1 MLNDLRSAVR
11 GLRREPGATFL
22 IVLTLALGVGAN
34 TAIFSIVNG
43 VLLTPLAYSAPERIV
58 VVQELSARGAVVGNA
73 PANFLDL
80 TRRSRSF
87 EVLAAMRED
96 TFELTGERESAHL
109 DGAHVTTQFFDVF
122 GIAPIMGRTFRPGD
136 DVRGREG
143 RVVLSHDAWQGQFS
157 ADPKIIGRLVHLN
170 GHAYTVTGVMPAG
183 FRYGVDL
190 NVWALA
196 TDGVPPSP
204 IEIDGP
210 LSANREVRYFDVVGR
225 LRSSVALETARQ
237 EATAIA
243 REIADAHRQTSE
255 GLNYRVRSLHDFTVG
270 DVRFALLV
278 LLASVA
284 LVLLIACANVAS
296 LLLARAAARQREV
309 AVRSALGATRAQIVR
324 LFLTESLVLAVL
336 GGGLAIA
343 VSAWSLDALRALAA
357 TAVPRAETITL
368 DYRVAAF
375 TAALTILS
383 AVIFGLA
390 PLGLLRHFGLHE
402 AIKATGR
409 SAGSRA
415 TSRLRQTFVV
425 GEVALAVVL
434 LVGAGLMV
442 RSLWALLSVD
452 VGIRTTGVTAAM
464 LPLPVNRYPTLEQ
477 QADAYQRVL
486 GRIRQQPG
494 VSAAAVAF
502 PLPFQSKGS
511 SASFSVEGQ
520 PPTSRANR
528 PSALFNTVSPGY
540 FRTLGIPLLRGRD
553 FVEADREKSMPVVI
567 VTRAF
572 VERYLPGKQDPVGRR
587 LLFGTDPFTIVAVVG
602 DFRRDSLDQPPEPMV
617 FMPYRQFS
625 LPFMSVVVRS
635 AAPQSAVTT
644 LIRQEMRAIDRD
656 VALAEV
662 TTLDEARGK
671 TMAQPAFRAKALVL
685 FGGLALLLA
694 SIGVYGLLSQSVAQR
709 TRELGVRIAVG
720 ATPADVYRLVIGEGL
735 RLTAVGLGAGVLMA
749 LAASRAISA
758 LLYGIA
764 PTDGAT
770 FATVIGTL
778 AAVAV
783 MASYLPARRA
793 MRVNPI
799 ETLRSE

>member
-87 EVLAAMRED
+87 EALAAMRED
-96 TFELTGERESAHL
+96 TFELTGEREPTHL

-243 REIADAHRQTSE
+243 REIAHAHRQTSE

-309 AVRSALGATRAQIVR
+309 AVRSALGA
-324 LFLTESLVLAVL
+324 
-336 GGGLAIA
+336 
-343 VSAWSLDALRALAA
+343 
-357 TAVPRAETITL
+357 
-368 DYRVAAF
+368 
-375 TAALTILS
+375 
-383 AVIFGLA
+383 
-390 PLGLLRHFGLHE
+390 
-402 AIKATGR
+402 
-409 SAGSRA
+409 
-415 TSRLRQTFVV
+415 
-425 GEVALAVVL
+425 
-434 LVGAGLMV
+434 
-442 RSLWALLSVD
+442 
-452 VGIRTTGVTAAM
+452 
-464 LPLPVNRYPTLEQ
+464 
-477 QADAYQRVL
+477 
-486 GRIRQQPG
+486 
-494 VSAAAVAF
+494 
-502 PLPFQSKGS
+502 S
-511 SASFSVEGQ
+511 SCSD
-520 PPTSRANR
+520 R
-528 PSALFNTVSPGY
+528 PSVP
-540 FRTLGIPLLRGRD
+540 
-553 FVEADREKSMPVVI
+553 DRESGARRPRR
-567 VTRAF
+567 RA
-572 VERYLPGKQDPVGRR
+572 
-587 LLFGTDPFTIVAVVG
+587 
-602 DFRRDSLDQPPEPMV
+602 RDC
-617 FMPYRQFS
+617 
-625 LPFMSVVVRS
+625 
-635 AAPQSAVTT
+635 
-644 LIRQEMRAIDRD
+644 
-656 VALAEV
+656 
-662 TTLDEARGK
+662 
-671 TMAQPAFRAKALVL
+671 
-685 FGGLALLLA
+685 
-694 SIGVYGLLSQSVAQR
+694 
-709 TRELGVRIAVG
+709 
-720 ATPADVYRLVIGEGL
+720 GL
-735 RLTAVGLGAGVLMA
+735 RVVSGCPAC
-749 LAASRAISA
+749 
-758 LLYGIA
+758 
-764 PTDGAT
+764 
-770 FATVIGTL
+770 
-778 AAVAV
+778 
-783 MASYLPARRA
+783 ARRH
-793 MRVNPI
+793 R
-799 ETLRSE
+799 RSPR